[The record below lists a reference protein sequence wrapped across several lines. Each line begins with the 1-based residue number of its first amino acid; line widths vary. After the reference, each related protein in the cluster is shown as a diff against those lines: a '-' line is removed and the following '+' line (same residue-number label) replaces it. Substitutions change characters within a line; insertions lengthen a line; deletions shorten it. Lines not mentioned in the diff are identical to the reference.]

1 MMENYQEEL
10 HLFRKMK
17 KVWEDQ
23 NRRQKDDDDIKS
35 VMKSKS
41 KDKTRATSIVK
52 PKRSES
58 AKLKTR
64 N

>member
-1 MMENYQEEL
+1 
-10 HLFRKMK
+10 
-17 KVWEDQ
+17 
-23 NRRQKDDDDIKS
+23 
-35 VMKSKS
+35 MKSKS
-41 KDKTRATSIVK
+41 KDKTRTTSGVK